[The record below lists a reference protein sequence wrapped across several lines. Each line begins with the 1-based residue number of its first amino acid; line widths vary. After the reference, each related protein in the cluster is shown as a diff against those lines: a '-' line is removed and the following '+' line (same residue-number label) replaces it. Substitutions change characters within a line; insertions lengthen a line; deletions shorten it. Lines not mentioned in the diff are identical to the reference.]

1 MSETGDRI
9 RSILGERLDPVHV
22 DLVDDSAKHAG
33 HPGATSGG
41 GHYRV
46 LVVSA
51 RFEGRSRLEQ
61 HRLVNEA
68 LGEMI
73 GREIHALGIETLTP
87 SQWRERQGRSNES
100 PTPTSGSQASPK
112 PSRS

>member
-1 MSETGDRI
+1 MSETADRI
-9 RSILGERLDPVHV
+9 LSILGERLDPLHLE
-22 DLVDDSAKHAG
+22 LVDDSAKHAG

-51 RFEGRSRLEQ
+51 RFEGCSRLEQ

-68 LGEMI
+68 LEDLI
-73 GREIHALGIETLTP
+73 GNEIHALGIETLTP
-87 SQWRERQGRSNES
+87 SRWRERQLPSSES
-100 PTPTSGSQASPK
+100 EPKSGSQASPK